1 IYTYLYSLFAIHL
14 FCREREI
21 EYKLYNF
28 NDYFMDCHIEKLVK
42 EGKLQEAILEL
53 EKKTADQPDEMDLLE
68 LGELYYREGKNTDA
82 LNKFN
87 AVLRLNPENSK
98 AQTYISMIN
107 KVLDFFCKD
116 LLNP

>member
-1 IYTYLYSLFAIHL
+1 
-14 FCREREI
+14 
-21 EYKLYNF
+21 
-28 NDYFMDCHIEKLVK
+28 MDCHIEKLVK
-42 EGKLQEAILEL
+42 EGKLQKAIIEL
-53 EKKTADQPDEMDLLE
+53 EKKTADQPAEMDLLE
-68 LGELYYREGKNTDA
+68 LGELYYRVGKSTDA

-98 AQTYISMIN
+98 AQTYISMIS

>member
-1 IYTYLYSLFAIHL
+1 
-14 FCREREI
+14 
-21 EYKLYNF
+21 
-28 NDYFMDCHIEKLVK
+28 MDCHIEKLVK

-68 LGELYYREGKNTDA
+68 LGELYYREGKKTDA

>member
-1 IYTYLYSLFAIHL
+1 
-14 FCREREI
+14 
-21 EYKLYNF
+21 
-28 NDYFMDCHIEKLVK
+28 MDCHIEKLVK

-53 EKKTADQPDEMDLLE
+53 EKKTADQPAEMDLLE